1 MQDRPHAAELAEAV
15 REFIETEVLP
25 GIDDPRL
32 RFRTLV
38 AANGLGILER
48 EIALGAP
55 LVRREVGSLAR
66 LLGHA
71 DPLPDDIEELRRRAG
86 DLNRELALRIRT
98 GDIPEDTLAHLLATV
113 ADKLR
118 VASPR
123 YLERY
128 NALTGRHLTLASLD
142 YWEIVGNLKWAI
154 GALTQSRRHL
164 SGQQRSVEL
173 AVLGRLA
180 AEMEFELLHLLERAG

>member
-1 MQDRPHAAELAEAV
+1 MQDRPHAAELAQAV

-66 LLGHA
+66 LLRHA
-71 DPLPDDIEELRRRAG
+71 DPLPDDIEERYRAG
-86 DLNRELALRIRT
+86 HYGR
-98 GDIPEDTLAHLLATV
+98 
-113 ADKLR
+113 K
-118 VASPR
+118 
-123 YLERY
+123 
-128 NALTGRHLTLASLD
+128 TGRGF
-142 YWEIVGNLKWAI
+142 YRYE
-154 GALTQSRRHL
+154 
-164 SGQQRSVEL
+164 
-173 AVLGRLA
+173 
-180 AEMEFELLHLLERAG
+180 

>member
-1 MQDRPHAAELAEAV
+1 MQDRPSAAELAQAV

-48 EIALGAP
+48 EIMLGAP
-55 LVRREVGSLAR
+55 LLRREVGSLAR
-66 LLGHA
+66 LLGHT
-71 DPLPDDIEELRRRAG
+71 DPLPDDLEELRRGAV
-86 DLNRELALRIRT
+86 DLNRELARRIRA
-98 GDIPEDTLAHLLATV
+98 GDTPEGTLAHLLATV

-123 YLERY
+123 YLERF
-128 NALTGRHLTLASLD
+128 R
-142 YWEIVGNLKWAI
+142 
-154 GALTQSRRHL
+154 
-164 SGQQRSVEL
+164 
-173 AVLGRLA
+173 
-180 AEMEFELLHLLERAG
+180 

>member
-55 LVRREVGSLAR
+55 LVRREVTSLVR
-66 LLGHA
+66 LLGRTEA
-71 DPLPDDIEELRRRAG
+71 IPDDLDELRRRAV
-86 DLNRELALRIRT
+86 DLNRELARRIRA
-98 GDIPEDTLAHLLATV
+98 GDSPEGALAHLLSTV

-128 NALTGRHLTLASLD
+128 R
-142 YWEIVGNLKWAI
+142 
-154 GALTQSRRHL
+154 
-164 SGQQRSVEL
+164 
-173 AVLGRLA
+173 
-180 AEMEFELLHLLERAG
+180 

>member
-25 GIDDPRL
+25 EIDDPRL

-48 EIALGAP
+48 EIALGAQ

-66 LLGHA
+66 LLGHP
-71 DPLPDDIEELRRRAG
+71 DPLTADLEELRRRAV
-86 DLNRELALRIRT
+86 DLTPASSRCASGRATHPR
-98 GDIPEDTLAHLLATV
+98 GTLAHCVATV

-128 NALTGRHLTLASLD
+128 R
-142 YWEIVGNLKWAI
+142 
-154 GALTQSRRHL
+154 
-164 SGQQRSVEL
+164 
-173 AVLGRLA
+173 
-180 AEMEFELLHLLERAG
+180 

>member
-1 MQDRPHAAELAEAV
+1 MQDRPNAAELAQAV

-25 GIDDPRL
+25 RIDDPRL
-32 RFRTLV
+32 RFRALV

-66 LLGHA
+66 LLGH
-71 DPLPDDIEELRRRAG
+71 PERLPDDLEELRRLAS

-98 GDIPEDTLAHLLATV
+98 DDTPEGTLAHLLATV

-128 NALTGRHLTLASLD
+128 R
-142 YWEIVGNLKWAI
+142 
-154 GALTQSRRHL
+154 
-164 SGQQRSVEL
+164 
-173 AVLGRLA
+173 
-180 AEMEFELLHLLERAG
+180 

>member
-1 MQDRPHAAELAEAV
+1 MQDRPRADELAEAV

-25 GIDDPRL
+25 TIDDPRL
-32 RFRTLV
+32 RFRALV

-55 LVRREVGSLAR
+55 LVRREVGSLAL

-71 DPLPDDIEELRRRAG
+71 DPLPDDLEELRRRAA
-86 DLNRELALRIRT
+86 DLNRELAQRIRA
-98 GDIPEDTLAHLLATV
+98 GDTPEGTPVHLLATV

-128 NALTGRHLTLASLD
+128 R
-142 YWEIVGNLKWAI
+142 
-154 GALTQSRRHL
+154 
-164 SGQQRSVEL
+164 
-173 AVLGRLA
+173 
-180 AEMEFELLHLLERAG
+180 

>member
-1 MQDRPHAAELAEAV
+1 MQDRPSAAELAQAV

-32 RFRTLV
+32 RFHALV

-48 EIALGAP
+48 EIVLGAP

-71 DPLPDDIEELRRRAG
+71 DSLSDDPEELRRRAV
-86 DLNRELALRIRT
+86 DLNRELARRIRA
-98 GDIPEDTLAHLLATV
+98 GDTPEGTLAHLVATLG
-113 ADKLR
+113 DKLR

-128 NALTGRHLTLASLD
+128 R
-142 YWEIVGNLKWAI
+142 
-154 GALTQSRRHL
+154 
-164 SGQQRSVEL
+164 
-173 AVLGRLA
+173 
-180 AEMEFELLHLLERAG
+180 

>member
-1 MQDRPHAAELAEAV
+1 MQDRPHAAELAQAV

-25 GIDDPRL
+25 RIDDPRL
-32 RFRTLV
+32 RFRALV
-38 AANGLGILER
+38 AVNGLGILER

-55 LVRREVGSLAR
+55 LARREVDSLAR

-71 DPLPDDIEELRRRAG
+71 DPLPDDLEELRRRAA
-86 DLNRELALRIRT
+86 DLNRALVRRIRG
-98 GDIPEDTLAHLLATV
+98 GDAPEGTLAHCVATV

-128 NALTGRHLTLASLD
+128 R
-142 YWEIVGNLKWAI
+142 
-154 GALTQSRRHL
+154 
-164 SGQQRSVEL
+164 
-173 AVLGRLA
+173 
-180 AEMEFELLHLLERAG
+180 

>member
-1 MQDRPHAAELAEAV
+1 MQDRPHAAELAQAV

-48 EIALGAP
+48 ELALGTP

-71 DPLPDDIEELRRRAG
+71 DPLPDDLEELRRRASK
-86 DLNRELALRIRT
+86 LNRELALRIRADDT
-98 GDIPEDTLAHLLATV
+98 PEGTLAHLLATV

-128 NALTGRHLTLASLD
+128 R
-142 YWEIVGNLKWAI
+142 
-154 GALTQSRRHL
+154 
-164 SGQQRSVEL
+164 
-173 AVLGRLA
+173 
-180 AEMEFELLHLLERAG
+180 

>member
-25 GIDDPRL
+25 QIDDPRL

-48 EIALGAP
+48 EIAIGAQ
-55 LVRREVGSLAR
+55 LVRREVSSLTR
-66 LLGHA
+66 LLDRT
-71 DPLPDDIEELRRRAG
+71 DPLPDDPLELRRLAV
-86 DLNRELALRIRT
+86 DLNRELVRRIRA
-98 GDIPEDTLAHLLATV
+98 GDAPEGTLAHLLATV

-123 YLERY
+123 FLERY
-128 NALTGRHLTLASLD
+128 R
-142 YWEIVGNLKWAI
+142 
-154 GALTQSRRHL
+154 
-164 SGQQRSVEL
+164 
-173 AVLGRLA
+173 
-180 AEMEFELLHLLERAG
+180 

>member
-1 MQDRPHAAELAEAV
+1 VQDRPNAAELAEAV

-25 GIDDPRL
+25 QIDDPRL
-32 RFRTLV
+32 RFRALV
-38 AANGLGILER
+38 AVNGLGILER

-55 LVRREVGSLAR
+55 LVRREVGALAR

-71 DPLPDDIEELRRRAG
+71 DPLPEDLEELRRWASE
-86 DLNRELALRIRT
+86 LNRELALRIRA
-98 GDIPEDTLAHLLATV
+98 GDTPEGTLAHLVATV

-128 NALTGRHLTLASLD
+128 R
-142 YWEIVGNLKWAI
+142 
-154 GALTQSRRHL
+154 
-164 SGQQRSVEL
+164 
-173 AVLGRLA
+173 
-180 AEMEFELLHLLERAG
+180 

>member
-1 MQDRPHAAELAEAV
+1 MQDRPHAAELAQAV

-38 AANGLGILER
+38 AANGLDILER
-48 EIALGAP
+48 EIALGVP

-66 LLGHA
+66 LLGHTGA
-71 DPLPDDIEELRRRAG
+71 LPDDIEDLRRRAV
-86 DLNRELALRIRT
+86 DLNRELALRIRA
-98 GDIPEDTLAHLLATV
+98 GDTPDGTLSHLVATV

-128 NALTGRHLTLASLD
+128 G
-142 YWEIVGNLKWAI
+142 
-154 GALTQSRRHL
+154 
-164 SGQQRSVEL
+164 
-173 AVLGRLA
+173 
-180 AEMEFELLHLLERAG
+180 

>member
-1 MQDRPHAAELAEAV
+1 MQDRPTAAELAQAV

-38 AANGLGILER
+38 AANGLSILER
-48 EIALGAP
+48 EVAIGAP

-71 DPLPDDIEELRRRAG
+71 DPLSDDLEELRRRAVE
-86 DLNRELALRIRT
+86 LNRELARRIRA
-98 GDIPEDTLAHLLATV
+98 GDTPDGTLAYLLATV

-128 NALTGRHLTLASLD
+128 R
-142 YWEIVGNLKWAI
+142 
-154 GALTQSRRHL
+154 
-164 SGQQRSVEL
+164 
-173 AVLGRLA
+173 
-180 AEMEFELLHLLERAG
+180 

>member
-48 EIALGAP
+48 ELALGAP
-55 LVRREVGSLAR
+55 LVRREVSSLSG
-66 LLGHA
+66 LLGRA
-71 DPLPDDIEELRRRAG
+71 DPLPDEAVALRRSAG
-86 DLNRELALRIRT
+86 ELNRELARRIRA
-98 GDIPEDTLAHLLATV
+98 GDIPEGTLTHLLATV

-128 NALTGRHLTLASLD
+128 R
-142 YWEIVGNLKWAI
+142 
-154 GALTQSRRHL
+154 
-164 SGQQRSVEL
+164 
-173 AVLGRLA
+173 
-180 AEMEFELLHLLERAG
+180 